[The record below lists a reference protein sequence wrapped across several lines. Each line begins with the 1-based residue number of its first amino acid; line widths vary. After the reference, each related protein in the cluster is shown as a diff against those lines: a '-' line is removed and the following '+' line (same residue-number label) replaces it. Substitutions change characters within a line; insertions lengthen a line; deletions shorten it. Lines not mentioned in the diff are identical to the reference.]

1 MLLSSNMEK
10 EVLCK
15 NILKDLNKK
24 NVGVKVSQDIKG
36 NYYSYIHNCIY
47 LNNKSATTIEDK
59 AKENVVV
66 AHECIHATQNKMV
79 HLANMVLA
87 NLELL
92 LFLIFVVVLVAFGS
106 IEVLKV
112 IYSAVCIL
120 SLIYRC
126 ILELPAMINSFD
138 LAEKYS
144 NKEVIEIIQKD
155 KKKIKYLLPLGI
167 LSYTWFK
174 ILRLILVIIL

>member
-15 NILKDLNKK
+15 NILKDLNKSD
-24 NVGVKVSQDIKG
+24 VGVKVSQEIKG
-36 NYYSYIHNCIY
+36 NYYSYINNCIY
-47 LNNKSATTIEDK
+47 LNNKNSDTIKEK

-66 AHECIHATQNKMV
+66 AHECIHATQNKIV
-79 HLANMVLA
+79 HIANVILA

-92 LFLIFVVVLVAFGS
+92 LFLIFVVVLVAFQS
-106 IEVLKV
+106 IVVLKV
-112 IYSAVCIL
+112 TYITICTL
-120 SLIYRC
+120 SIICRC
-126 ILELPAMINSFD
+126 ILELPAMINSFE
-138 LAEKYS
+138 LAIKYA
-144 NKEVIEIIQKD
+144 NKDISEIIQKD

-174 ILRLILVIIL
+174 LLRLILVVIL